1 MNCVTVRHDKK
12 NRMDR
17 LPKKLGNYLLVI
29 LFLWLTIL
37 LTMPTVASASPTPL
51 TSIQSPASGDMLGTS
66 CVVSG
71 EASNSSGMLSIDVYV
86 YDAQGHPTW
95 IGSSHASGEQNI
107 TYKVPV
113 DVAHLSAGRY
123 TLAVAGVGNDG
134 TGNAKWATEP
144 IQIGPEPTVSIASPA
159 SYASES
165 GTFTVSGQASN
176 HAGVSRVDV
185 YAYDSDGK
193 ATYIGSGAASGGNYS
208 ASVSA
213 QTLETGTYTLA
224 VANIG
229 NDNDVV
235 WATQRIRVMTVSAST
250 TIEAPPAGAEESG
263 NFIVSGQVFNASGVG
278 RVDAY
283 AYDSAGKAIWIGTDS
298 SGSASYRVAVS
309 ASRLTAGHYQLA
321 VAGIGRNGSVA
332 WATCS
337 IDVVPEPTVSIASPA
352 SYASESD
359 TFTVSGQ
366 ASNHA
371 GVSRV
376 DVYAYDSDGKATYIG
391 SGAASGGSYSASV
404 SVQTLETGTY
414 TLAVANIGNDGDVVW
429 ATRNIMVG
437 PAATMSIAAPANGA
451 MESGSFTVTG
461 QASNHSG
468 VSRIDVYAYDGQ
480 GRPTYIGTGSAT
492 GSSYTAT
499 ADVSKLPAGQ
509 YTLAVAAIGNDQDV
523 VWATRSLIVGP
534 AAVTTINTPGDGA
547 TVSRNLTVQGWAL
560 NRAGVG
566 RVDIYLYDSNH
577 DPHFIGSVDGS
588 QLQHTTAT
596 QSTYPQYGSNP
607 QCDYTIT
614 YNMSQIGTGTYTL
627 AVANIGDDQDVV
639 WATKNITYVYNI
651 SLSQME
657 ADHPGVDSTALDPAK
672 LYNYNSVSKYEFMSV
687 SKYEFMSLN
696 WVDGVTADDLNNM
709 LNGCGSLAGHGQDFL
724 DAAKTYDINP
734 VYLVAHAKWETGN
747 GDTDPDNPSYL
758 CRGIVFQNGVENYRT
773 STGGLTPVKD
783 TNGNPVTGTLVSG
796 TTDTYTYTDPHGNK
810 YNVKDGTYYNLWGI
824 HGYDPI
830 ASWGGGIWAGYNNW
844 SSIRAAIFGGSK
856 WIAQNY
862 TTGTHYAQN
871 TLYEMK
877 WDPYGWSIN
886 DPTEYATDYNSLTDN
901 WAYAV
906 AQGIQKYA
914 SIFGHTTALFFHT
927 EQYSN

>member
-1 MNCVTVRHDKK
+1 MEMGLKQAT
-12 NRMDR
+12 MS
-17 LPKKLGNYLLVI
+17 KLNHFGVMCRIMFPATAVI
-29 LFLWLTIL
+29 MFLI
-37 LTMPTVASASPTPL
+37 MVATPNVSAASLTPL
-51 TSIQSPASGDMLGTS
+51 TSIQAPASGQMISGT
-66 CVVSG
+66 VSG
-71 EASNSSGMLSIDVYV
+71 TAVNAAGILRVDIYV
-86 YDAQGHPTW
+86 YDSKGKATP
-95 IGSSHASGEQNI
+95 IGTTTVSGATGGNYSASVND
-107 TYKVPV
+107 KALP
-113 DVAHLSAGRY
+113 AGSY
-123 TLAVAGVGNDG
+123 TLAVAGIGNDNKA
-134 TGNAKWATEP
+134 TWASEP
-144 IQIGPEPTVSIASPA
+144 VQIGPAPTTSISSPA
-159 SYASES
+159 SGATEGGAFQLSGKVTNHAGVAQVDAYAYNSQGQPIYLGTDS
-165 GTFTVSGQASN
+165 SGSGSYNIQVGANALKAGTYTLAVAGIGKDGDVCWSTTPIRVYPAAATTVSSPADGAVKNGTFTVSGQAAN
-176 HAGVSRVDV
+176 HSGIARVDI
-185 YAYDSDGK
+185 YAFNSQGK
-193 ATYIGSGAASGGNYS
+193 PTYLNSGNVSGATGGNYG
-208 ASVSA
+208 V
-213 QTLETGTYTLA
+213 Q
-224 VANIG
+224 VN
-229 NDNDVV
+229 
-235 WATQRIRVMTVSAST
+235 ATSL
-250 TIEAPPAGAEESG
+250 PAG
-263 NFIVSGQVFNASGVG
+263 N
-278 RVDAY
+278 Y
-283 AYDSAGKAIWIGTDS
+283 M
-298 SGSASYRVAVS
+298 
-309 ASRLTAGHYQLA
+309 LA
-321 VAGIGRNGSVA
+321 VAG
-332 WATCS
+332 
-337 IDVVPEPTVSIASPA
+337 
-352 SYASESD
+352 
-359 TFTVSGQ
+359 
-366 ASNHA
+366 
-371 GVSRV
+371 
-376 DVYAYDSDGKATYIG
+376 
-391 SGAASGGSYSASV
+391 
-404 SVQTLETGTY
+404 
-414 TLAVANIGNDGDVVW
+414 IGNDGDVVW
-429 ATRNIMVG
+429 ATRNITVG
-437 PAATMSIAAPANGA
+437 PAATTSIAAPASGAAITGGSFILSGTVQNHSGIKQVDAYAYNSQGKPIYIGTDSGSNGSYSISADTGALKAGSYTLAVAGIGNDGDVAWAIRNITVGPAATATITAPANGA
-451 MESGSFTVTG
+451 VESGSFTVTG

-468 VSRIDVYAYDGQ
+468 VGRIDVYAYDGQ

-492 GSSYTAT
+492 GNSYTAT

-509 YTLAVAAIGNDQDV
+509 YTLAVAAIGNDQDT
-523 VWATRSLIVGP
+523 VWATRSLIVGS

-547 TVSRNLTVQGWAL
+547 TVSRDLTVEGWAL
-560 NRAGVG
+560 SHAGVG

-627 AVANIGDDQDVV
+627 AVANIGNDQDVV
-639 WATKNITYVYNI
+639 WATKNITYAYNI

-672 LYNYNSVSKYEFMSV
+672 LYNHNSV

-734 VYLVAHAKWETGN
+734 VYLVAHAKLETGN

-773 STGGLTPVKD
+773 LTGRLTPVND

-856 WIAQNY
+856 WIAQYY

-886 DPTEYATDYNSLTDN
+886 DPAEYATDYNSLTDN
-901 WAYAV
+901 WAYHV

-927 EQYSN
+927 EQYSD